1 MFPRPPTDSAVR
13 SVTAVDSQT
22 MVKFWVWGVRNPSLV
37 LAALA
42 TASGLTGVAD
52 WSIAMMT
59 IMVLGFVAEAANRIA
74 RRNRRHQQ
82 RQQSLVIEIEA
93 ATAARR
99 AYRERAA

>member
-1 MFPRPPTDSAVR
+1 
-13 SVTAVDSQT
+13 
-22 MVKFWVWGVRNPSLV
+22 MVKFWVWGVRNPALV

-59 IMVLGFVAEAANRIA
+59 VMVLGFVAEVANRIA
-74 RRNRRHQQ
+74 RRNRSHQR
-82 RQQSLVIEIEA
+82 RQKALVLEFERA
-93 ATAARR
+93 AEARR